1 LNGGRVALVAR
12 HHVDLVDLHLA
23 VEPRLGLAL
32 NQALAKLFGH
42 GLDVAL
48 AEIEFLGDLPVRQV
62 ETHEVQAQN
71 PDPQRLMMAGQH
83 RAGQVVETRLAE
95 LAQPALARGPV
106 VIPAIAD
113 HVAAATR
120 RALHTVRPALP
131 TDQVEALGIIEQ
143 TGQADQVVGHE
154 TFAAIGGIVPQLTKQ
169 VRIPLT
175 LKHPGRL
182 LRTALPSP

>member
-1 LNGGRVALVAR
+1 MAR

-62 ETHEVQAQN
+62 ETHEAQN

-113 HVAAATR
+113 HVAATR

-131 TDQVEALGIIEQ
+131 TDQVEALSSRL
-143 TGQADQVVGHE
+143 DR
-154 TFAAIGGIVPQLTKQ
+154 
-169 VRIPLT
+169 RIKSLVM
-175 LKHPGRL
+175 K
-182 LRTALPSP
+182 PSRQSAGSFPN